1 MKAQYTGRP
10 VGIVVKALS
19 LDRDAAKLLEEL
31 ASSYKNQGQY
41 VSALI
46 LAEHARRQERTRLR
60 KLLETDDAPQ
70 K

>member
-1 MKAQYTGRP
+1 

-19 LDRDAAKLLEEL
+19 LDRDAAELLEGL

-46 LAEHARRQERTRLR
+46 WAEAARWEERARLR
-60 KLLETDDAPQ
+60 KMLEDTEAGSWAEE
-70 K
+70 